1 MRLLGGRQKII
12 SDYTVD
18 DMKDLDKIVS
28 LLNDAM
34 PIHEQNKSDIDYLI
48 KYRNGTQPILDKTK
62 PVRDEI
68 NNTLVINHA
77 QMITRNIVGY
87 FLGNPIQYILSGD
100 SSKKD
105 AIDTLNRYVQYE
117 DKATTDKEIGEYQS
131 ITGTAY
137 RIIYRDG
144 AFGDEVP
151 FEDRALSPSTT
162 FVVYEN
168 NISEKP
174 LIGVT
179 YYSIVDDDNKFV
191 GYKVYVYT
199 PFGLYEFLKDG
210 NNAFSVDN
218 FLKFEPYN
226 VGGVPIVEYPNNIW
240 RVGDWELATA
250 LMDAINELNSGRLDD
265 IDQIIQSLLV
275 FTNAEIDTDT
285 YDEMRKKGVVMLKN
299 TTGNKTEVNNISN
312 ALDQS
317 GMNLFA
323 KEMED
328 LLYAIIGI
336 PNRNNRAGGG
346 GDTGQAVELRD
357 GWADLEIVARN
368 KELTFKKSEKM
379 ALRIILEMFNVNRLD
394 KLSLVDI
401 DIKFTRNKNNN
412 MLVKTQSYETL
423 LRTKTLTPEDCLTIV
438 DLVSDVNEYISRGKS
453 FWGDDF
459 ASIIKPQQ
467 VRRALV
473 EE

>member
-62 PVRDEI
+62 LVRDEI

-144 AFGDEVP
+144 VFGDEVP

-179 YYSIVDDDNKFV
+179 YYSIVDDDTKFV

-199 PFGLYEFLKDG
+199 PFGL
-210 NNAFSVDN
+210 
-218 FLKFEPYN
+218 
-226 VGGVPIVEYPNNIW
+226 
-240 RVGDWELATA
+240 
-250 LMDAINELNSGRLDD
+250 
-265 IDQIIQSLLV
+265 
-275 FTNAEIDTDT
+275 
-285 YDEMRKKGVVMLKN
+285 
-299 TTGNKTEVNNISN
+299 
-312 ALDQS
+312 
-317 GMNLFA
+317 
-323 KEMED
+323 
-328 LLYAIIGI
+328 
-336 PNRNNRAGGG
+336 
-346 GDTGQAVELRD
+346 
-357 GWADLEIVARN
+357 
-368 KELTFKKSEKM
+368 
-379 ALRIILEMFNVNRLD
+379 
-394 KLSLVDI
+394 
-401 DIKFTRNKNNN
+401 
-412 MLVKTQSYETL
+412 
-423 LRTKTLTPEDCLTIV
+423 
-438 DLVSDVNEYISRGKS
+438 
-453 FWGDDF
+453 
-459 ASIIKPQQ
+459 
-467 VRRALV
+467 
-473 EE
+473 